1 MVSQDHHRHSWWTS
15 NHHIG
20 GKKFWNRGCGGA
32 SESCL
37 CCLFKVFPGNLINTK
52 IIQCIIYSHLPQS
65 ISKSIQ
71 MFTLSNSSSSTKIL
85 QRKLVFR
92 IHDPKGTCQ
101 KNSQRLRLTQDP
113 WTKSWVHLT
122 VNRRNLENIL
132 YQNILTAW
140 SPFFIISDLLWSIFN
155 RMWQQTCSWHK
166 VLWLKSWSTQPEHK
180 YQF

>member
-1 MVSQDHHRHSWWTS
+1 
-15 NHHIG
+15 
-20 GKKFWNRGCGGA
+20 
-32 SESCL
+32 
-37 CCLFKVFPGNLINTK
+37 
-52 IIQCIIYSHLPQS
+52 
-65 ISKSIQ
+65 

-92 IHDPKGTCQ
+92 IHNPKGTCQ

-180 YQF
+180 YQFKHFNSYSIHTLLKFKRANLETLEHWWEWKAEGNFVFLIRCTSPFHPPSEPFAKTGQKMWHKCEELRHT